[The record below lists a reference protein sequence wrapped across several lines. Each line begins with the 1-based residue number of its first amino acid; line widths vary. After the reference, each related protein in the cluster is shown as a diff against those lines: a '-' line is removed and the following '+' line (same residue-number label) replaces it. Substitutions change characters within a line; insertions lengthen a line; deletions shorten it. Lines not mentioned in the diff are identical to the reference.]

1 MKLKLKNVTLRFVI
15 HKNLEIWQ
23 NNCNYYSVF
32 QHFQNLIVFSKNEDV
47 SRIFVEDFVNS
58 NQKSG
63 KSNYNFHS
71 FFKNFQ
77 NLFVFSKNEDVSRFF
92 VEDFVNS
99 NQKSDKTNT
108 IITRFFKI
116 YSFFQK
122 TKIWVVF
129 SLMISLIRTKILKK
143 QLQLLLVFSKFN
155 RFFNKRLIFPKTNLF
170 LRQFNR
176 FFQKNDLKCSVF
188 SKKNLQMGTYLV
200 FKILSKISSFLTFII
215 SSFP

>member
-58 NQKSG
+58 NQKSE
-63 KSNYNFHS
+63 KSNYNYHS

-77 NLFVFSKNEDVSRFF
+77 NLIVFSKNEDVSRFF

-108 IITRFFKI
+108 IITRFFKN

-129 SLMISLIRTKILKK
+129 SLMISLIQTKILEKK
-143 QLQLLLVFSKFN
+143 SESLQTVGRHLCK
-155 RFFNKRLIFPKTNLF
+155 
-170 LRQFNR
+170 
-176 FFQKNDLKCSVF
+176 
-188 SKKNLQMGTYLV
+188 
-200 FKILSKISSFLTFII
+200 
-215 SSFP
+215 

>member
-1 MKLKLKNVTLRFVI
+1 M
-15 HKNLEIWQ
+15 WW

-71 FFKNFQ
+71 FFKIFQ

-188 SKKNLQMGTYLV
+188 SKKTCRWVLC
-200 FKILSKISSFLTFII
+200 II
-215 SSFP
+215 FCKQKH

>member
-1 MKLKLKNVTLRFVI
+1 MI
-15 HKNLEIWQ
+15 
-23 NNCNYYSVF
+23 
-32 QHFQNLIVFSKNEDV
+32 
-47 SRIFVEDFVNS
+47 RIFVEDFVNS

-63 KSNYNFHS
+63 KSNYNYHS
-71 FFKNFQ
+71 FFKIFQ

-170 LRQFNR
+170 LRQFSR
-176 FFQKNDLKCSVF
+176 FF
-188 SKKNLQMGTYLV
+188 KKTLRFFAPSLQMGIKGTLSWKKV
-200 FKILSKISSFLTFII
+200 FIS
-215 SSFP
+215 